1 MVREVD
7 GAWRMTCRWSALQG
21 ELESSLGKL
30 HPWGGRQVW
39 GVSKDDGI
47 HSRLWLWRSYI

>member
-21 ELESSLGKL
+21 ELESSLGKSPGL
-30 HPWGGRQVW
+30 GNLKR
-39 GVSKDDGI
+39 
-47 HSRLWLWRSYI
+47 